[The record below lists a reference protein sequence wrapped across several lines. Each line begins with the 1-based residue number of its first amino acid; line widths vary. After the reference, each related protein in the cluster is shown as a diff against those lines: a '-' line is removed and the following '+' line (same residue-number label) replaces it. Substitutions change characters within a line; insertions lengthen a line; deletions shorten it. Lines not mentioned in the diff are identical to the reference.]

1 MDSATENQK
10 TIIKTAK
17 LCARL
22 IMENGGETSRAE
34 DTVYRICNKFGFDKT
49 EIFATPTG
57 IFITVS
63 NDGVEV
69 NTSVTRVKKRGVNL
83 IIIEKV
89 NDISRRLSDGRM
101 SIEEALNELEP
112 MSIQKSDRKLLL
124 IAAAGLASGFFA
136 LMFNGTGWDFLAA
149 TLCGIIVESIVMTLR
164 GLDSFNF
171 AISILGGFIIG
182 AISVSFV
189 EITGHGSLDKIIS
202 GAIMPLLPG
211 VPMVNAIRDTMRGD
225 LLSGV
230 SRGAEA
236 LLIATSLAF
245 GAGVVLKLYL
255 KFAF

>member
-1 MDSATENQK
+1 MDAKTVNQK
-10 TIIKTAK
+10 NIIKAAK

-34 DTVYRICNKFGFDKT
+34 DTVNRICYTFGFDKT

-63 NDGVEV
+63 NDGIEV
-69 NTSVTRVKKRGVNL
+69 NTSVTRIKKRGVNL
-83 IIIEKV
+83 IIVEKV
-89 NDISRRLSDGRM
+89 NDISRKLSDGRM
-101 SIEEALNELEP
+101 TIDEALVELEP
-112 MSIQKSDRKLLL
+112 LAIPKNDNKILL
-124 IAAAGLASGFFA
+124 ILAAGLASGFFS
-136 LMFNGTGWDFLAA
+136 LMFNGTGWDFVAA
-149 TLCGIIVESIVMTLR
+149 TLCGVIVESVVMTIR
-164 GLDSFNF
+164 SLDAFNF

-182 AISVSFV
+182 AISVGFV
-189 EITGHGSLDKIIS
+189 EITGHGSLEKIMS

-236 LLIATSLAF
+236 LLVATSLAF
-245 GAGVVLKLYL
+245 GAGVVLKMYL